1 MLTGVPRH
9 PAAACFFCAKG
20 LLTSHVTAAATHAAA
35 TVHAAAAT
43 AHAAGAGLGAVVGG
57 DTAAVDGEGAVAV
70 NGEGVLPPAPM
81 AMKMAP
87 ISRAEPG
94 ADRKR
99 TRLKAPATATPAP
112 TLPLTIMITT
122 QTTAGSRASVAAKL
136 PLLLA
141 RHMVMAHSCSPRR
154 RETPIHSRNVDG
166 AMAAVSP
173 VSNTPRK
180 IESSILQHSFLFRQK
195 DIPIGGPV
203 FGKRGLE
210 KLLLGEGLHHPEGQS
225 AGGL

>member
-9 PAAACFFCAKG
+9 PAACFFCAKG
-20 LLTSHVTAAATHAAA
+20 LLTSHVTAAATHAAV
-35 TVHAAAAT
+35 TVHAAAA

-57 DTAAVDGEGAVAV
+57 DTAAVVGEGAVAV
-70 NGEGVLPPAPM
+70 NGEGVLPPEAM

-87 ISRAEPG
+87 ISRAE
-94 ADRKR
+94 RKR

-154 RETPIHSRNVDG
+154 RETPIHSRKEEG
-166 AMAAVSP
+166 AMTAVSP

-210 KLLLGEGLHHPEGQS
+210 KLLLGEGLHHHRG
-225 AGGL
+225 